1 VLVERSDQKA
11 NLINRV
17 NRMQRKGRQCRVKE
31 ISAIARRMQ
40 KKRKKTQRFIHF
52 RWLLPLI
59 ARAQSLALPSGALKP
74 LSL

>member
-1 VLVERSDQKA
+1 MLVERSDQKA

-31 ISAIARRMQ
+31 ICAR
-40 KKRKKTQRFIHF
+40 KKRKKTQRFIYIF
-52 RWLLPLI
+52 
-59 ARAQSLALPSGALKP
+59 AAAFDRALSLPSGALKP